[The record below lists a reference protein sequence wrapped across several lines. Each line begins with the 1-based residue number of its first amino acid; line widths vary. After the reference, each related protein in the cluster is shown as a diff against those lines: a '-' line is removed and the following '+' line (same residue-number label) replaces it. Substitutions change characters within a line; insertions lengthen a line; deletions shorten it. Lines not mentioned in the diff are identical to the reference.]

1 MPWWSW
7 LLIWCALV
15 LMLLAVLS
23 WFAVALYRKSLSTL
37 RALQV
42 LSDQITDLDADLPPR
57 SKPFQPAIFAD
68 AGVLRAN
75 VEQRRTQREHRGQLR
90 RDARIRRG
98 KLLQNAR

>member
-1 MPWWSW
+1 
-7 LLIWCALV
+7 
-15 LMLLAVLS
+15 MLLAVLS